1 MRNGSLWRNIEVIF
15 YEFDFETSD
24 LEFEVVK
31 SSIWKHETSCD
42 NGVFSFIII
51 SQCRWPIELKFSQ
64 VSYFMYTI
72 MWIYLCW
79 KELISVACVVILFF
93 VIYSFTDSPI
103 CLAIY
108 WIFVVVLLFCCF
120 IHIQTS
126 VYWCKS
132 LSGKGDCLINFF
144 VDWPIFC

>member
-1 MRNGSLWRNIEVIF
+1 MDPSLFV
-15 YEFDFETSD
+15 ET
-24 LEFEVVK
+24 
-31 SSIWKHETSCD
+31 
-42 NGVFSFIII
+42 VF
-51 SQCRWPIELKFSQ
+51 WPKFSARPCC
-64 VSYFMYTI
+64 VLGRGFVFLENLVIDCLIVWYIYLFIFIYLYLLI
-72 MWIYLCW
+72 HYLFLWIYLCW
-79 KELISVACVVILFF
+79 RELISVACVVILFF

-103 CLAIY
+103 CLAID

-144 VDWPIFC
+144 VGRPIFC